1 MSHRA
6 RLAKKARRRLKNP
19 HIHFSE
25 WAFYD
30 TLQAIPV
37 PNIPGTEVF
46 HFSIEGEDY
55 QRIRAAGPDFFV
67 DKLQE
72 HLSNVIAENMF
83 ARALQNFRP
92 WYP

>member
-6 RLAKKARRRLKNP
+6 RLAKKQRRRLKNP
-19 HIHFSE
+19 HIYFSE
-25 WAFYD
+25 WAFFD
-30 TLQAIPV
+30 TLPAMHIPH
-37 PNIPGTEVF
+37 IPGTEMV
-46 HFSIEGEDY
+46 HLSIEGEDY
-55 QRIRAAGPDFFV
+55 QRIKAAGPDFFV
-67 DKLQE
+67 DKVQE